1 MSRLHIKKGDNVR
14 VLSGEDRGKS
24 GVVLKVFPK
33 KMTAIV
39 EGIKLVSKHVKPNT
53 DQQNPKGGVIE
64 KEAAMH
70 VSNLMVLDPKSNKP
84 TRTNRVKNE
93 KGFSV
98 RVSKKSGAIIE

>member
-14 VLSGEDRGKS
+14 VLCGEDRGKI
-24 GVVLKVFPK
+24 GAVLRVYPK

-39 EGIKLVSKHVKPNT
+39 EGVKMISKHVKPNT
-53 DQQNPKGGVIE
+53 DQQNPKGGIVE
-64 KEAAMH
+64 KEAAVH
-70 VSNLMVLDPKSNKP
+70 VSNLMVIDPKSNKP
-84 TRTNRVKNE
+84 TRTSRVKNE